1 MLIKDNIIVEKLNY
15 KTKNISISVALFF
28 MLNNQKVSLE
38 CRYIPDKFK
47 ILQNS
52 ISTYLTALTKSED
65 FDLENLSARVVEDL
79 YDVAVPKHIEITLK
93 QEIDNIN
100 SSITT
105 EKSQP
110 KFKPQARNYF

>member
-28 MLNNQKVSLE
+28 MLNNQKVSLD
-38 CRYIPDKFK
+38 CKYIPDKFK
-47 ILQNS
+47 IMQNS
-52 ISTYLTALTKSED
+52 IATYLIELTKSEN

-79 YDVAVPKHIEITLK
+79 YDISVPKYIQITLK
-93 QEIDNIN
+93 QDLNDIS

-110 KFKPQARNYF
+110 KFKTQTRNYF